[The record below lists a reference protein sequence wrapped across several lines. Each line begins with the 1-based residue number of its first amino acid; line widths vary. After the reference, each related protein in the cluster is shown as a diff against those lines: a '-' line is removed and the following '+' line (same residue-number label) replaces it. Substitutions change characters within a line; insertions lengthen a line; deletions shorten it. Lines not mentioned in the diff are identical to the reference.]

1 MFAALAISPQALFGQ
16 LLLGLI
22 NGAFYALLSLGLAVI
37 FGMLNIVNFAH
48 GALYMMG
55 AFCAYFLLNDFGLDY
70 WYALA
75 LTPLIMGVV
84 GALIERL
91 LLKRIAGLDNL
102 YGLLLTFGLALVIQ
116 GLFQNYYGSS
126 GLPYAIPPALA
137 GGRNLGFMFL
147 PNYRAWAV
155 AFSLFVCL
163 ATWFMIEKTK
173 LGAYL
178 RAATE
183 NPTLVRAFGINV
195 PRMITLT
202 YAFGVA
208 LAGLAGVLAAP
219 INQVRPLM
227 GADFIIVVFAVVV
240 IGGMGSIMG
249 SIVTGFVLG
258 VVEGLTKV
266 FYPEASNTVVFVIM
280 AIVLLVRPAGL
291 FGRVT

>member
-1 MFAALAISPQALFGQ
+1 MFAALSISPQALFGQ

-55 AFCAYFLLNDFGLDY
+55 AFCAYFLLNYAGLNY
-70 WYALA
+70 WWALI
-75 LTPLIMGVV
+75 LTPLIMGVF
-84 GALIERL
+84 GALVERL
-91 LLKRIAGLDNL
+91 LLKRIAGLDHL

-116 GLFQNYYGSS
+116 GLFQNYFGSS
-126 GLPYAIPPALA
+126 GLPYAIPAALQ

-147 PNYRAWAV
+147 PNYRAWV
-155 AFSLFVCL
+155 VVFSLVVCL

-183 NPTLVRAFGINV
+183 NPSLVRAFGINV

-202 YAFGVA
+202 YGLGVA
-208 LAGLAGVLAAP
+208 LAALAGVLAAP

-249 SIVTGFVLG
+249 SIITGFMLG
-258 VVEGLTKV
+258 VIEGLTKV

-280 AIVLLVRPAGL
+280 AIVLLIKPAGL
-291 FGRVT
+291 FGRAP